1 MARSDQGQH
10 DESGRG
16 QQNQGQNRD
25 QQGQG
30 QNRDQQ
36 GQNQGHQGE
45 GRNPAQ
51 GRDMG
56 SGPDDFGRDAKR
68 SGSDSNR

>member
-16 QQNQGQNRD
+16 QQN
-25 QQGQG
+25 QG